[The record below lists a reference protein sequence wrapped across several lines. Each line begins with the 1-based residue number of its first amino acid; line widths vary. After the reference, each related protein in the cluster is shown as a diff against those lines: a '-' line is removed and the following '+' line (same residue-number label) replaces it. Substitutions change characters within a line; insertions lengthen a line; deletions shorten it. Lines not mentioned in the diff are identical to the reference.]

1 MRDPQ
6 SLSLSSGCFLDA
18 LTGGQLGPT
27 VWSSFVLPQH
37 TLSSPEVEVEC
48 RTAPRL
54 VLAFDS
60 EGTLVPSAAPPAEAR
75 PAPAV
80 LILCQN
86 EKEP

>member
-18 LTGGQLGPT
+18 LTSGQLGPT
-27 VWSSFVLPQH
+27 VWSSLVLPQH
-37 TLSSPEVEVEC
+37 ALSSPEVEVEC
-48 RTAPRL
+48 RAAPQL
-54 VLAFDS
+54 VLALDS

-80 LILCQN
+80 LLLGQN
-86 EKEP
+86 GKET

>member
-18 LTGGQLGPT
+18 LTSGQLGPT
-27 VWSSFVLPQH
+27 VWSSFVLPQPA
-37 TLSSPEVEVEC
+37 LSSPEVEVEC
-48 RTAPRL
+48 RAVPRL

-80 LILCQN
+80 RVRRQN
-86 EKEP
+86 GQET

>member
-6 SLSLSSGCFLDA
+6 PLSLSSGCFLDA
-18 LTGGQLGPT
+18 LTSGQLGPM

-37 TLSSPEVEVEC
+37 ALSSPEVEVEG
-48 RTAPRL
+48 RAAPRL
-54 VLAFDS
+54 LLALDS

-80 LILCQN
+80 LLLHQN
-86 EKEP
+86 GKET